1 MLQNQTINYRRY
13 LSKLIFIWITLLL
26 VNKKLKIEV
35 RTITVIIFF
44 LNDQV
49 VLWLTSPLV
58 AQFATYEE
66 ECFRCANKK
75 EKNHDSTKFAN

>member
-58 AQFATYEE
+58 AQFATYKE